1 MLTLF
6 ILKYLNH
13 TLKLFWFKKLNPK
26 IIKSLIIS
34 HQAYLVGLV
43 GIIAIYKNIPT
54 YRVSLSSSFLLTKK
68 ILNPFVTS
76 ICIPK

>member
-6 ILKYLNH
+6 ILKISKSYF
-13 TLKLFWFKKLNPK
+13 KAFFFWFKKLNPK

-54 YRVSLSSSFLLTKK
+54 YRVSLSSSFY
-68 ILNPFVTS
+68 
-76 ICIPK
+76 